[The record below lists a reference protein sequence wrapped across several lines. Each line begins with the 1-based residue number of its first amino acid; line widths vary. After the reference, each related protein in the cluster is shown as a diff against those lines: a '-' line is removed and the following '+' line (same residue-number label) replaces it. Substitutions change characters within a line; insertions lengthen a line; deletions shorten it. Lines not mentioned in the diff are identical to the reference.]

1 MKFKLNEKY
10 ILAEK
15 RHLIERYILTEAD
28 SGLKQQFQ
36 NILTEI
42 SNKYKNVIANF
53 DKLLALKSESSK
65 LKTLETDVQKELT
78 KIPMSIS
85 LTRDKNEKKLRKE
98 LANLSAAANIAKG
111 KIKSYLEAVKQY
123 INSSG
128 LTGEK
133 SSSIIKNIDG
143 TIQLAN
149 DENISAGDYNALKNS
164 INNLKNNITTLK
176 NNINTIINTFNNY
189 FDFDIEPIIK
199 TNLEKAFNALKGNID
214 LIKNKNENGHYP
226 LDNTSDSDLK
236 TIIDRLT
243 TISENLDD
251 TKILNIDVEQYFDD
265 SIEALKDINNEV
277 NLLASNKAVRRSN
290 GNRPN
295 WLEKMKFAGNDIE
308 ARKAVYEEYL
318 TTVWGDLAEDI
329 KRISVGEKNI
339 FFAQC
344 QHFGFYPEENPFIF
358 FLKQNPQLLKNMD
371 QFGYA
376 YLNDAYVDGKITDN
390 DLKGT
395 GELKKS
401 NIIFGQD
408 LYTKSRSDFNEY
420 LYLQKQVVD
429 TFKKTKLANPIV
441 ASRYDQTTGTA
452 LEQFNID
459 IFFEPGNILAENE
472 KHGNISNH
480 LKLLTVIPQ
489 EIEQAFGLTIEKEPA
504 AKDVDITEMLNA
516 LHNDKNE
523 VIQAILYL
531 FSTKAGDNASAVR
544 TKLEIYPELM
554 NTQFNPL
561 DANLISRLYRLFSA
575 YNITKDNIVN
585 VLTGLADGV
594 KLEKKAA

>member
-28 SGLKQQFQ
+28 EGLKQQFQ

-42 SNKYKNVIANF
+42 SNKYKNVIANL

-65 LKTLETDVQKELT
+65 LKILETDAQKELT

-111 KIKSYLEAVKQY
+111 KIKSYLEAIKQY

-133 SSSIIKNIDG
+133 SSNIIKNIDG

-176 NNINTIINTFNNY
+176 NNINTIISAFNNY

-236 TIIDRLT
+236 TIIGRLT

-251 TKILNIDVEQYFDD
+251 VEILNIDVAQYFDD
-265 SIEALKDINNEV
+265 SLEALKDINNEV

-295 WLEKMKFAGNDIE
+295 WLEKMKFAGSDIE
-308 ARKAVYEEYL
+308 ARKA
-318 TTVWGDLAEDI
+318 
-329 KRISVGEKNI
+329 
-339 FFAQC
+339 
-344 QHFGFYPEENPFIF
+344 
-358 FLKQNPQLLKNMD
+358 
-371 QFGYA
+371 
-376 YLNDAYVDGKITDN
+376 
-390 DLKGT
+390 
-395 GELKKS
+395 
-401 NIIFGQD
+401 II
-408 LYTKSRSDFNEY
+408 N
-420 LYLQKQVVD
+420 
-429 TFKKTKLANPIV
+429 A
-441 ASRYDQTTGTA
+441 
-452 LEQFNID
+452 
-459 IFFEPGNILAENE
+459 
-472 KHGNISNH
+472 
-480 LKLLTVIPQ
+480 
-489 EIEQAFGLTIEKEPA
+489 EPA
-504 AKDVDITEMLNA
+504 FINWTYDMINPCHEIKDLVLI
-516 LHNDKNE
+516 KNE
-523 VIQAILYL
+523 LFGNHFYLKCKKCGKYYDVI
-531 FSTKAGDNASAVR
+531 N
-544 TKLEIYPELM
+544 
-554 NTQFNPL
+554 N
-561 DANLISRLYRLFSA
+561 
-575 YNITKDNIVN
+575 
-585 VLTGLADGV
+585 
-594 KLEKKAA
+594 

>member
-28 SGLKQQFQ
+28 EGLRQQFQ

-53 DKLLALKSESSK
+53 DKLLALNSESSK
-65 LKTLETDVQKELT
+65 LKTLETDML
-78 KIPMSIS
+78 
-85 LTRDKNEKKLRKE
+85 KE
-98 LANLSAAANIAKG
+98 LANTSGDTNIARG
-111 KIKSYLEAVKQY
+111 KIKSYLEAIKQY

-133 SSSIIKNIDG
+133 SNNILKNIDDN
-143 TIQLAN
+143 IQLAA
-149 DENISAGDYNALKNS
+149 DENISADNYNTLR
-164 INNLKNNITTLK
+164 NNLNA
-176 NNINTIINTFNNY
+176 IISAFGND
-189 FDFDIEPIIK
+189 FDFDIEATIK
-199 TNLEKAFNALKGNID
+199 TNLEKAFNDLKRNVD
-214 LIKNKNENGHYP
+214 LIKNKNEDGHYP

-236 TIIDRLT
+236 TIIGRLT
-243 TISENLDD
+243 TISEDLDD
-251 TKILNIDVEQYFDD
+251 TKILNIDVTQYFDD
-265 SIEALKDINNEV
+265 SLEALKDINNEV

-295 WLEKMKFAGNDIE
+295 WLEKMKFAGSDIE

-344 QHFGFYPEENPFIF
+344 QYFGFYPEENPFIF

-420 LYLQKQVVD
+420 LYLQKQVVN

-504 AKDVDITEMLNA
+504 TKDVDIAEMLNA

-544 TKLEIYPELM
+544 TKLEIYPEIM

-561 DANLISRLYRLFSA
+561 DANLISKLYRLFST
-575 YNITKDNIVN
+575 YNITKDNIAN

>member
-28 SGLKQQFQ
+28 EGLRQQFQ

-65 LKTLETDVQKELT
+65 LKTLETDML
-78 KIPMSIS
+78 
-85 LTRDKNEKKLRKE
+85 KE
-98 LANLSAAANIAKG
+98 LANTSGDTNIARG
-111 KIKSYLEAVKQY
+111 KIKSYLEAIKQY

-133 SSSIIKNIDG
+133 SNNILKNIDDN
-143 TIQLAN
+143 IQLAA
-149 DENISAGDYNALKNS
+149 DENISADNYNTLR
-164 INNLKNNITTLK
+164 NNLNA
-176 NNINTIINTFNNY
+176 IISAFGND
-189 FDFDIEPIIK
+189 FDFDIEATIK
-199 TNLEKAFNALKGNID
+199 TNLEKAFNDLKRNVD
-214 LIKNKNENGHYP
+214 LIKNKNEDGHYP

-236 TIIDRLT
+236 TIIGRLT
-243 TISENLDD
+243 TISEDLDD
-251 TKILNIDVEQYFDD
+251 PKILNIDVTQYFDD
-265 SIEALKDINNEV
+265 SLEALKDINNEV

-295 WLEKMKFAGNDIE
+295 WLEKMKFAGSDLE

-420 LYLQKQVVD
+420 LYLQKQVVN

-504 AKDVDITEMLNA
+504 TKDVDIAEMLNA

-544 TKLEIYPELM
+544 TKLEIYPEIM

-561 DANLISRLYRLFSA
+561 DANLISKLYRLFSA
-575 YNITKDNIVN
+575 YNITKDNIAN

>member
-28 SGLKQQFQ
+28 EGLRQQFQ

-42 SNKYKNVIANF
+42 SNKYKNIIATF

-65 LKTLETDVQKELT
+65 LKTLETDML
-78 KIPMSIS
+78 
-85 LTRDKNEKKLRKE
+85 KE
-98 LANLSAAANIAKG
+98 LANTSGDTNIARG
-111 KIKSYLEAVKQY
+111 KIKSYLEAIKQY

-133 SSSIIKNIDG
+133 SNNILKNIDDN
-143 TIQLAN
+143 IQLAA
-149 DENISAGDYNALKNS
+149 DENISADNYNTLR
-164 INNLKNNITTLK
+164 NNLNA
-176 NNINTIINTFNNY
+176 IISAFGND
-189 FDFDIEPIIK
+189 FDFDIEATIK
-199 TNLEKAFNALKGNID
+199 TNLEKAFNDLKRNVD
-214 LIKNKNENGHYP
+214 LIKNKNEDGHYP

-236 TIIDRLT
+236 TIIGRLT
-243 TISENLDD
+243 TISEDLDD
-251 TKILNIDVEQYFDD
+251 PKILNIDVTQYFDD
-265 SIEALKDINNEV
+265 SLEALKDINNEV

-295 WLEKMKFAGNDIE
+295 WLEKMKFAGSDLE

-420 LYLQKQVVD
+420 LYLQKQVVN

-504 AKDVDITEMLNA
+504 TKDVDITEMLNA

-544 TKLEIYPELM
+544 TKLEIYPEIM

-561 DANLISRLYRLFSA
+561 DANLISKLYRLFST
-575 YNITKDNIVN
+575 YNITKDNIAN